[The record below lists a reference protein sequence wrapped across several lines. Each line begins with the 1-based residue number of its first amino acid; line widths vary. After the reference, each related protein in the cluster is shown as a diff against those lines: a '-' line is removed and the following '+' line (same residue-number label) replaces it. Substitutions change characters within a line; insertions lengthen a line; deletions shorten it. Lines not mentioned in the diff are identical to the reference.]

1 MSYILDALKKAER
14 ERHAARIPTLETVHR
29 TPWERRRPQWLW
41 IGAAAVLVTA
51 ALLMWLM
58 RPEPMLQKAPASSGS
73 APATDSRPLASKSE
87 ADTPAPAPMSP
98 AVVTKALPEPAPSPP
113 QRSASRRPPE
123 PTTKRVEANAAPP
136 AAAVPVAP
144 RVEPAVPQA
153 PSASAR
159 PAPAAPETAAL
170 SPPTSRVPPAA
181 VPDKPVSPQAPAGPA
196 KPVERSTGLAPA
208 FQELTPAEQEGMPKI
223 SLQFLVY
230 SDVPAERLIF
240 VNNQKYVEGQSIEG
254 KVLVEGILP
263 DGAILSYQGKRFKLR
278 Q

>member
-41 IGAAAVLVTA
+41 IGAAVVLVNA
-51 ALLMWLM
+51 ALLVWLL
-58 RPEPMLQKAPASSGS
+58 RPEPMLQKSSASPA
-73 APATDSRPLASKSE
+73 AEPATDSRPLASKSE

-98 AVVTKALPEPAPSPP
+98 AVTAKALPEPAPSPP
-113 QRSASRRPPE
+113 QSSASRRPPE
-123 PTTKRVEANAAPP
+123 TTTKRFEAKAVPP
-136 AAAVPVAP
+136 GAAAPVAP
-144 RVEPAVPQA
+144 RVEPGEPQA
-153 PSASAR
+153 PTGPAR
-159 PAPAAPETAAL
+159 PAPAAPETATL

-181 VPDKPVSPQAPAGPA
+181 VPDKPASPQAGAGPA
-196 KPVERSTGLAPA
+196 KPVERSTAPPPA
-208 FQELTPAEQEGMPKI
+208 FQELTPADQEGMPKI

-230 SDVPAERLIF
+230 SDVPSERLIF

-254 KVLVEGILP
+254 KVVVEGILP